1 MSHAHTLIR
10 TAAVAALTGLAT
22 TAARVYANRQHP
34 LADANLPGLRVFLND
49 ENVEPI
55 TVHAP
60 VVYARTVQL
69 VVECCAKDNA
79 TLDATCDQM
88 QLEVETALAGGITVD
103 GTLLDVM
110 LTAGRY
116 DFEAAG
122 TPVGVKRVFFNIGF
136 NTLATTPDS
145 LT

>member
-10 TAAVAALTGLAT
+10 TAAVSALTALAT
-22 TAARVYANRQHP
+22 TASRVYANRQHP

-49 ENVEPI
+49 ENVDPI

-60 VVYARTVQL
+60 VIYERTVQL

-79 TLDATCDQM
+79 TLDAICDQM
-88 QLEVETALAGGITVD
+88 QLEVETALASGLTVGGKR
-103 GTLLDVM
+103 LDV
-110 LTAGRY
+110 LLAASRY
-116 DFEAAG
+116 DFEAAS
-122 TPVGVKRVFFNIGF
+122 TSVGVKRIFFNIGF

>member
-10 TAAVAALTGLAT
+10 AAAVTALTGLT
-22 TAARVYANRQHP
+22 TTTTHVYANRQHP

-49 ENVEPI
+49 ENVEPV

-60 VVYARTVQL
+60 AVYERTVQL

-79 TLDATCDQM
+79 TLDASCDQM
-88 QLEVETALAGGITVD
+88 QLEVETALASGLTVD
-103 GTLLDVM
+103 GAHLDVV
-110 LTAGRY
+110 LAASRY
-116 DFEAAG
+116 DFEAAA
-122 TPVGVKRVFFNIGF
+122 TPVGVKRVFFNIEF
-136 NTLATTPDS
+136 HTLATTPDS

>member
-10 TAAVAALTGLAT
+10 AAAVTALTGLAT
-22 TAARVYANRQHP
+22 TASRVYPNRQYP

-49 ENVEPI
+49 ENVEALTI
-55 TVHAP
+55 HAP
-60 VVYARTVQL
+60 ATYERTVQL
-69 VVECCAKDNA
+69 VVECCDKDKS
-79 TLDATCDQM
+79 TLDANCDQM
-88 QLEVETALAGGITVD
+88 QLEVEKKLATGLTVD
-103 GTLLDVM
+103 GQHLDVM
-110 LTAGRY
+110 LTASRY

-122 TPVGVKRVFFNIGF
+122 TPVGVKRLFFNIGF

>member
-10 TAAVAALTGLAT
+10 AAAVTALTGLAT
-22 TAARVYANRQHP
+22 TASRVYANRQYP

-60 VVYARTVQL
+60 VIYERTVQL

-79 TLDATCDQM
+79 TLDASCDQM
-88 QLEVETALAGGITVD
+88 QLEVEIVLAAGLTVD
-103 GTLLDVM
+103 GQHLDAV
-110 LTAGRY
+110 LAASRY
-116 DFEAAG
+116 DFEAAA